1 MMKLNGYDTEFKFL
15 KVEKLAVADTI
26 SRAYVKVTDPAENRL
41 NVFSMKIK
49 DLQNSRLKE
58 FENATDKDP
67 DLKELIDTI
76 QSGWPDHK
84 SAVRDSCKPYFDF
97 RETLSVYEEL

>member
-26 SRAYVKVTDPAENRL
+26 SRAYVKVTYPAENRL

-67 DLKELIDTI
+67 DLKDWLILSSLDGQITSL
-76 QSGWPDHK
+76 QLGTAANPTLTSE
-84 SAVRDSCKPYFDF
+84 KP
-97 RETLSVYEEL
+97 